1 VTRHPLILRAP
12 SALLVLLMAVGCQGA
27 LGLDS
32 YDFTAAGGSGG
43 SGVGGGSGGGA
54 GAGAGAGGS
63 ASPPAGG
70 DGGSSVVAGSG
81 GDSGGGAGGNPSG
94 GATSDAGTDGGD
106 EQQECGESGR
116 CVPPIPVGWQG
127 PIVLG
132 ASGSTCPSGYPTA
145 LGELHGDFQAGAAD
159 CGCTCLL
166 TGLSCELLSSSQQFF
181 APAGSCETP
190 PVEDDCLSA
199 VSVATCSVSSTAADI
214 TPSTFQL
221 TQLSCG
227 GAAAAGACSA
237 GTCYPSGGDGAPV
250 CVSAVGSIACP
261 AGFPQQ
267 TVYFQDIAD
276 DRSCTSCSC
285 APQGQACQIEIDVCS
300 NGFFQVTM
308 NEGDECTQLNSSD
321 GDGVTLLSTAVVQQG
336 SCGAVGG
343 VLAGSTAPIG
353 PITVCCLD

>member
-1 VTRHPLILRAP
+1 VTRDRLILRAP
-12 SALLVLLMAVGCQGA
+12 GALLVLLMAVGCQGA

-32 YDFTAAGGSGG
+32 YNFPPAGGSGG
-43 SGVGGGSGGGA
+43 SGGGGGSGAGG
-54 GAGAGAGGS
+54 GGSAGAGGS
-63 ASPPAGG
+63 GSPAGG
-70 DGGSSVVAGSG
+70 AGGSSAVAGSG
-81 GDSGGGAGGNPSG
+81 GESGGGGGGNPSG
-94 GATSDAGTDGGD
+94 GATSDAGTDSGA
-106 EQQECGESGR
+106 EEQECGESGR

-132 ASGSTCPSGYPTA
+132 ASGSTCPTGYPTA
-145 LGELHGDFQAGAAD
+145 LGELHGEFQAGASD
-159 CGCTCLL
+159 CGCTCVL

-181 APAGSCETP
+181 TPAGSCDTP
-190 PVEDDCLSA
+190 PIEDDCLSA
-199 VSVATCSVSSTAADI
+199 VSVATCGVSSTVAEI

-237 GTCYPSGGDGAPV
+237 GTCYPSGGDWGSV
-250 CVSAVGSIACP
+250 CVSAVGNIACP

-276 DRSCTSCSC
+276 DRSCSTCTC
-285 APQGQACQIEIDVCS
+285 APQGQACQIEIEVCS
-300 NGFFQVTM
+300 VGFFQVTM

-321 GDGVTLLSTAVVQQG
+321 GDGVTVLSTAVLQQG

-343 VLAGSTAPIG
+343 AVTGSTAAID